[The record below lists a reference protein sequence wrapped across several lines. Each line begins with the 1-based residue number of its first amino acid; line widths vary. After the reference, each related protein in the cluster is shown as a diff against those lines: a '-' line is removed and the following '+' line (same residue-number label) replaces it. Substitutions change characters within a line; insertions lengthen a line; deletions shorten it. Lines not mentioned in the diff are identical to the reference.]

1 MAVKMHHTQVIKRP
15 LLSEKST
22 YGMNELKRY
31 AFLVAANATKD
42 DIKGAIEAVYNVK
55 VESVNTQVR
64 KGKARRLK
72 YGVVEEPATKKAVVK
87 LVGEDKIELF

>member
-1 MAVKMHHTQVIKRP
+1 MAAKLHHTQVIRRP

-22 YGMNELKRY
+22 FGMNELKRY
-31 AFLVAANATKD
+31 AFLVDAGASKVEIKD
-42 DIKGAIEAVYNVK
+42 AIEAVYSVK
-55 VESVNTQVR
+55 VASVNTQVR

-72 YGVVEEPATKKAVVK
+72 YGVVVEPQTKKAIVK